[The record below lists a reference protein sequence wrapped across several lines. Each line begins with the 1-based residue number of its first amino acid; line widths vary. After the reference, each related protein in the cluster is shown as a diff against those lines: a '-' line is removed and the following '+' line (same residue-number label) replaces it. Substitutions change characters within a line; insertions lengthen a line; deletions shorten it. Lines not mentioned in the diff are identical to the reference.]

1 MYQRNSGSA
10 WVKHLDFLI
19 LDIVCLEAS
28 LLIAYFI
35 RYGGKLTL
43 PKNYEVLAL
52 LLVLV
57 DVAVVFSK
65 NSYTG
70 ILRRDKTQEFE
81 SAVSHCTFVLLFLII
96 IFFALKISVDF
107 SRIVIAVMYIASI
120 ILITCLRAIW
130 KRVIRNYVN
139 TKKDLA
145 KVLVVGHLEEIEQ
158 DIKGIDKPYAGYKI
172 VGAVVLDDDSLVG
185 DFILGVPVVATKA
198 SMYRYASKNI
208 IDMVF
213 LHDMSLEEPDYVE
226 GFIRI
231 GVIVC
236 ERIIKKTVSKYNP
249 QVNTLGDLPII
260 SGCIKPVSD
269 SEMFVKRAMD
279 IGGGLVGVVIMAMFF
294 AIFAPIIYLQSPGP
308 IFFKQKRVGRNGR
321 PFNVYKFRSMYP
333 DAEERK
339 KELMAKNTMK
349 GPMFKLDKDPRII
362 PIGHFLRKSSIDE
375 FPQFINVLK
384 GDMSM
389 VGTRPPTMEEYEQYL
404 PHHRQR
410 LAMRPGITGL
420 WQVSGRSDIKDFD
433 EVVALDTKYIAN
445 WNIWLDI
452 RIIWKT
458 IQVVFNGKGAA

>member
-1 MYQRNSGSA
+1 
-10 WVKHLDFLI
+10 
-19 LDIVCLEAS
+19 
-28 LLIAYFI
+28 
-35 RYGGKLTL
+35 
-43 PKNYEVLAL
+43 
-52 LLVLV
+52 
-57 DVAVVFSK
+57 
-65 NSYTG
+65 
-70 ILRRDKTQEFE
+70 
-81 SAVSHCTFVLLFLII
+81 
-96 IFFALKISVDF
+96 
-107 SRIVIAVMYIASI
+107 
-120 ILITCLRAIW
+120 
-130 KRVIRNYVN
+130 
-139 TKKDLA
+139 
-145 KVLVVGHLEEIEQ
+145 
-158 DIKGIDKPYAGYKI
+158 
-172 VGAVVLDDDSLVG
+172 
-185 DFILGVPVVATKA
+185 
-198 SMYRYASKNI
+198 
-208 IDMVF
+208 
-213 LHDMSLEEPDYVE
+213 
-226 GFIRI
+226 
-231 GVIVC
+231 
-236 ERIIKKTVSKYNP
+236 YNP